1 LNGAPGYIRSSESC
15 FPHLSGGVGFWE
27 ILVPSIRWEITP
39 SIWVGI
45 WCACDLGASLEVS
58 FCLGFRILLHYSS
71 YVGFLFEFEFYG
83 LFRVPF
89 WVLIL
94 GYCFGF

>member
-1 LNGAPGYIRSSESC
+1 MLLGIFVLESLVLLIYGWC
-15 FPHLSGGVGFWE
+15 FWRKKKW
-27 ILVPSIRWEITP
+27 VPSIQCEITP
-39 SIWVGI
+39 SIWVGN

-58 FCLGFRILLHYSS
+58 FCLGFKILLHYSS